1 MPPALWCLTA
11 ENEDAVSC
19 YFISLTN
26 CTAEHLFV
34 HREALKNSGKTQ
46 TQTAFAKAAKGVFHN
61 MACHWAQRRPFPR
74 LLWEGRQKKTLEQ
87 RRWLGQMLMAGL
99 SPPAPPP
106 ASLHSA
112 WVQSFTVDFF
122 QAISSNYWW
131 PAWDTFICIKL
142 KLDLEC
148 AMGASIPSKAPDVL
162 WNAQRTMTP
171 LCSPRWNRGKPLL
184 RA

>member
-1 MPPALWCLTA
+1 MCNSREWGCSVLLLHQSHKLHCWTFICTPRGSEKDKEKLEPKRHLPKQLKECFTTWPAPEHRDVPFQGCFEKEDRRKLWK
-11 ENEDAVSC
+11 
-19 YFISLTN
+19 
-26 CTAEHLFV
+26 H
-34 HREALKNSGKTQ
+34 
-46 TQTAFAKAAKGVFHN
+46 
-61 MACHWAQRRPFPR
+61 
-74 LLWEGRQKKTLEQ
+74 

-162 WNAQRTMTP
+162 GNAQRTMTP